1 MEIEKEVTE
10 FVKTINRGPLKEY
23 FPKEKTE
30 EKKIDWNKDD
40 VYVEALYQGYLDA
53 CRTFKWSEKVKKNY
67 PNEKAKR
74 GYIEGKFK
82 SDIAREIREYLNKPK
97 AYSYSFDVFHEKVCK
112 KLKECFPEK
121 ETNITYGQTQKIVN
135 MAFKYLY
142 CLFYKYGKLKEGQ
155 FADCHMPLDSFSLE
169 WFKRCF
175 KEEDFFDKDYFT
187 KLPDKLFKKVD
198 GEKLLLKAE
207 SIGSWS
213 SIKTLSEN
221 ETEEMIRYPYEF
233 YRDVIK
239 KYCEEYN
246 EKEVKREIYPL
257 QLDFIVWPKMQ
268 KIMAAEAFIK
278 TMEESGDEK
287 EYEKNKLEKYDI
299 KDSLNQV
306 LKDRLNRIRDL
317 IGEK

>member
-53 CRTFKWSEKVKKNY
+53 CRTFKWSEKVKKDY
-67 PNEKAKR
+67 PNEEAKR

-82 SDIAREIREYLNKPK
+82 SGIAREIREYLNKPK
-97 AYSYSFDVFHEKVCK
+97 AYPFDVFHEKVCK

-169 WFKRCF
+169 WFKRWISANAKEYW
-175 KEEDFFDKDYFT
+175 KEEGN
-187 KLPDKLFKKVD
+187 FKKGSV
-198 GEKLLLKAE
+198 
-207 SIGSWS
+207 GSWS
-213 SIKTLSEN
+213 SMEVSNYK
-221 ETEEMIRYPYEF
+221 
-233 YRDVIK
+233 D
-239 KYCEEYN
+239 
-246 EKEVKREIYPL
+246 KEASCII
-257 QLDFIVWPKMQ
+257 QI
-268 KIMAAEAFIK
+268 
-278 TMEESGDEK
+278 
-287 EYEKNKLEKYDI
+287 
-299 KDSLNQV
+299 
-306 LKDRLNRIRDL
+306 
-317 IGEK
+317 

>member
-1 MEIEKEVTE
+1 MEIEKEVTK

-53 CRTFKWSEKVKKNY
+53 CRTFKWSEKVKKDY
-67 PNEKAKR
+67 PNEEAKR

-82 SDIAREIREYLNKPK
+82 SGIAREIRKYLNKPK
-97 AYSYSFDVFHEKVCK
+97 AYSFDVFHGKVCK

-169 WFKRCF
+169 WFKRKF
-175 KEEDFFDKDYFT
+175 KEKNFSNLDSYSENNKELPENLFT
-187 KLPDKLFKKVD
+187 KK
-198 GEKLLLKAE
+198 GEKKLKAE

-213 SIKTLSEN
+213 SMQTWEEDCKIKE
-221 ETEEMIRYPYEF
+221 YPYEF
-233 YRDVIK
+233 YAHVIK
-239 KYCEEYN
+239 QYC
-246 EKEVKREIYPL
+246 KENSITPL
-257 QLDFIVWPKMQ
+257 QLDFIVWSKMQ
-268 KIMAAEAFIK
+268 KIMAAESFIK
-278 TMEESGDEK
+278 TFKDDDEENK
-287 EYEKNKLEKYDI
+287 EVINSEELEPYDI
-299 KDSLNQV
+299 LN
-306 LKDRLNRIRDL
+306 LKTTLENRLSEIRPL
-317 IGEK
+317 ICK

>member
-53 CRTFKWSEKVKKNY
+53 CRTFKWSEKVKKDY
-67 PNEKAKR
+67 PNEEAKR

-82 SDIAREIREYLNKPK
+82 SGIAREIREYLNKPK
-97 AYSYSFDVFHEKVCK
+97 AYPFDVFHEKVCK

-169 WFKRCF
+169 WFKRWISANAKEYW
-175 KEEDFFDKDYFT
+175 KEEGN
-187 KLPDKLFKKVD
+187 FKKGSV
-198 GEKLLLKAE
+198 
-207 SIGSWS
+207 GSWS
-213 SIKTLSEN
+213 SMEVSNYKDKEGIKYGYKVYLKY
-221 ETEEMIRYPYEF
+221 IR
-233 YRDVIK
+233 
-239 KYCEEYN
+239 KYCEDYN
-246 EKEVKREIYPL
+246 KEKITPL
-257 QLDFIVWPKMQ
+257 ELDFIVWPQIQ

-278 TMEESGDEK
+278 TFEKDEEEI
-287 EYEKNKLEKYDI
+287 EKNDMEPEEYGVDDLSNIWNVRREKI
-299 KDSLNQV
+299 
-306 LKDRLNRIRDL
+306 IDL
-317 IGEK
+317 IGD

>member
-53 CRTFKWSEKVKKNY
+53 CRTFKWSEKIKKDY
-67 PNEKAKR
+67 PNEEAKR

-82 SDIAREIREYLNKPK
+82 SGIAHEIREYLNKPK
-97 AYSYSFDVFHEKVCK
+97 AYSFDGFHEKVCK

-155 FADCHMPLDSFSLE
+155 FADCHMPLEAARPAS
-169 WFKRCF
+169 
-175 KEEDFFDKDYFT
+175 
-187 KLPDKLFKKVD
+187 
-198 GEKLLLKAE
+198 GKA
-207 SIGSWS
+207 G
-213 SIKTLSEN
+213 
-221 ETEEMIRYPYEF
+221 
-233 YRDVIK
+233 
-239 KYCEEYN
+239 
-246 EKEVKREIYPL
+246 
-257 QLDFIVWPKMQ
+257 
-268 KIMAAEAFIK
+268 
-278 TMEESGDEK
+278 
-287 EYEKNKLEKYDI
+287 
-299 KDSLNQV
+299 
-306 LKDRLNRIRDL
+306 
-317 IGEK
+317 

>member
-1 MEIEKEVTE
+1 MEIEKEVAE

-53 CRTFKWSEKVKKNY
+53 CRTFKWSEKVKKDY
-67 PNEKAKR
+67 PNEEAKR

-82 SDIAREIREYLNKPK
+82 SGIAHEIREYLNKPK
-97 AYSYSFDVFHEKVCK
+97 AYSFDGFHEKVCK

-169 WFKRCF
+169 WFKRWISANAKEYW
-175 KEEDFFDKDYFT
+175 KEEGN
-187 KLPDKLFKKVD
+187 FKKGSV
-198 GEKLLLKAE
+198 
-207 SIGSWS
+207 GSWS
-213 SIKTLSEN
+213 SMEVSNYKDKEGIKYGYKVYLKY
-221 ETEEMIRYPYEF
+221 IR
-233 YRDVIK
+233 
-239 KYCEEYN
+239 KYCEDYN
-246 EKEVKREIYPL
+246 KEKITPL
-257 QLDFIVWPKMQ
+257 ELDFIVWPQIQ

-278 TMEESGDEK
+278 TFEKDEEEI
-287 EYEKNKLEKYDI
+287 EKNDMEPEEYGVDDLSNIWNVRREKI
-299 KDSLNQV
+299 
-306 LKDRLNRIRDL
+306 IDL
-317 IGEK
+317 IGD

>member
-1 MEIEKEVTE
+1 MEIEKEVTK

-53 CRTFKWSEKVKKNY
+53 CRTFKWSEKVKKDY
-67 PNEKAKR
+67 PNEEGKR
-74 GYIEGKFK
+74 GSIEGKFK
-82 SDIAREIREYLNKPK
+82 SGIAREIRKYLNKPK
-97 AYSYSFDVFHEKVCK
+97 AYSFDVFHGKVCK

-169 WFKRCF
+169 WFKRKF
-175 KEEDFFDKDYFT
+175 KEKNFSNLDSYSENNKELPENLFT
-187 KLPDKLFKKVD
+187 KK
-198 GEKLLLKAE
+198 GEKKLKAE

-213 SIKTLSEN
+213 SMQTW
-221 ETEEMIRYPYEF
+221 EEDCKKQEYPYEF
-233 YRDVIK
+233 YAHVIK
-239 KYCEEYN
+239 QYC
-246 EKEVKREIYPL
+246 KENSITPL
-257 QLDFIVWPKMQ
+257 QLDFIVWSKMQ
-268 KIMAAEAFIK
+268 KIMAAESFIK
-278 TMEESGDEK
+278 TFKDDDEENK
-287 EYEKNKLEKYDI
+287 EVINSEELEPYDI
-299 KDSLNQV
+299 LN
-306 LKDRLNRIRDL
+306 LKTTLENRLSEIRPL
-317 IGEK
+317 ICK

>member
-53 CRTFKWSEKVKKNY
+53 CRTFKWSEKVKKDY
-67 PNEKAKR
+67 PNEEAKR

-82 SDIAREIREYLNKPK
+82 SGIAREIREYLNKPK
-97 AYSYSFDVFHEKVCK
+97 EYPFDVFHEKVCK

-169 WFKRCF
+169 WFKRWISANAKEYW
-175 KEEDFFDKDYFT
+175 KEEGN
-187 KLPDKLFKKVD
+187 FKKGSV
-198 GEKLLLKAE
+198 
-207 SIGSWS
+207 GSWS
-213 SIKTLSEN
+213 S
-221 ETEEMIRYPYEF
+221 M
-233 YRDVIK
+233 
-239 KYCEEYN
+239 
-246 EKEVKREIYPL
+246 EVSCY
-257 QLDFIVWPKMQ
+257 
-268 KIMAAEAFIK
+268 
-278 TMEESGDEK
+278 
-287 EYEKNKLEKYDI
+287 
-299 KDSLNQV
+299 
-306 LKDRLNRIRDL
+306 
-317 IGEK
+317 

>member
-1 MEIEKEVTE
+1 MEIEKEVTK

-53 CRTFKWSEKVKKNY
+53 CRTFKWSEKVKKDY
-67 PNEKAKR
+67 PNEEAKR
-74 GYIEGKFK
+74 GYIEGKIK
-82 SDIAREIREYLNKPK
+82 SGIAREIRKYLNKPK
-97 AYSYSFDVFHEKVCK
+97 AYSFDVFHGKVCK

-169 WFKRCF
+169 WFKRKF
-175 KEEDFFDKDYFT
+175 KEKNFSNLDSYSENNKELPENLFT
-187 KLPDKLFKKVD
+187 KK
-198 GEKLLLKAE
+198 GEKKLKAE

-213 SIKTLSEN
+213 SMQTW
-221 ETEEMIRYPYEF
+221 EEDCKKQEYPYEF
-233 YRDVIK
+233 YAHVIK
-239 KYCEEYN
+239 QYC
-246 EKEVKREIYPL
+246 KENSITPL
-257 QLDFIVWPKMQ
+257 QLDFIVWSKMQ
-268 KIMAAEAFIK
+268 KIMAAESFIK
-278 TMEESGDEK
+278 TFKDDDEENK
-287 EYEKNKLEKYDI
+287 EVINSEELEPYDI
-299 KDSLNQV
+299 LN
-306 LKDRLNRIRDL
+306 LKTTLENRLSEIRPL
-317 IGEK
+317 ICK

>member
-1 MEIEKEVTE
+1 MEIEKEVTK

-53 CRTFKWSEKVKKNY
+53 CRTFKWSEKVKKDY
-67 PNEKAKR
+67 PNEEAKR

-82 SDIAREIREYLNKPK
+82 SGIAREIREYLNKPK
-97 AYSYSFDVFHEKVCK
+97 AYSFDVFHGKVCK
-112 KLKECFPEK
+112 KLKECFTEK

-169 WFKRCF
+169 WFKRWISANAKEYW
-175 KEEDFFDKDYFT
+175 KEEGN
-187 KLPDKLFKKVD
+187 FKKGSV
-198 GEKLLLKAE
+198 
-207 SIGSWS
+207 GSWS
-213 SIKTLSEN
+213 SMEVSNYKDKEGIKYGYEVYLKY
-221 ETEEMIRYPYEF
+221 IRE
-233 YRDVIK
+233 
-239 KYCEEYN
+239 YCEDYN
-246 EKEVKREIYPL
+246 KEKITPL
-257 QLDFIVWPKMQ
+257 ELDFIVWPQIQ

-278 TMEESGDEK
+278 TFEKDEEEI
-287 EYEKNKLEKYDI
+287 EKNDMEPEEYGVDDLSNIWNVRREKI
-299 KDSLNQV
+299 
-306 LKDRLNRIRDL
+306 IDL
-317 IGEK
+317 IGD

>member
-53 CRTFKWSEKVKKNY
+53 CRTFKWSEKVKKDY
-67 PNEKAKR
+67 PNEEAKR

-82 SDIAREIREYLNKPK
+82 SGIAREIREYLNKPK
-97 AYSYSFDVFHEKVCK
+97 AYPFDVFHEKVCK
-112 KLKECFPEK
+112 KLKECFQEK

-169 WFKRCF
+169 WFKRWISANAKEYW
-175 KEEDFFDKDYFT
+175 KEEGN
-187 KLPDKLFKKVD
+187 FKKGSV
-198 GEKLLLKAE
+198 
-207 SIGSWS
+207 GSWS
-213 SIKTLSEN
+213 SMEVSNYKDKEGIKYGYKVYLKY
-221 ETEEMIRYPYEF
+221 IR
-233 YRDVIK
+233 
-239 KYCEEYN
+239 KYCEDYN
-246 EKEVKREIYPL
+246 KEKITPL
-257 QLDFIVWPKMQ
+257 ELDFIVWPQIQ

-278 TMEESGDEK
+278 TFEKDEEEI
-287 EYEKNKLEKYDI
+287 EKNDMEPEEYGVDDLSNIWNIRREKI
-299 KDSLNQV
+299 
-306 LKDRLNRIRDL
+306 IDL
-317 IGEK
+317 IGD

>member
-1 MEIEKEVTE
+1 MEIEKEVTK

-53 CRTFKWSEKVKKNY
+53 CRTFKWSEKVKKDY
-67 PNEKAKR
+67 PNEEAKR

-82 SDIAREIREYLNKPK
+82 SGIAREIRKYLNKPK
-97 AYSYSFDVFHEKVCK
+97 AYSFDVFHGKVCK

-155 FADCHMPLDSFSLE
+155 FAACHMPLDSFSLE
-169 WFKRCF
+169 WFKRKF
-175 KEEDFFDKDYFT
+175 KEKNFSNLDSYSENNKELPENLFT
-187 KLPDKLFKKVD
+187 KK
-198 GEKLLLKAE
+198 GEKKLKAE

-213 SIKTLSEN
+213 SMQTW
-221 ETEEMIRYPYEF
+221 EEDCKKQEYPYEF
-233 YRDVIK
+233 YAHVIK
-239 KYCEEYN
+239 QYC
-246 EKEVKREIYPL
+246 KENSITPL
-257 QLDFIVWPKMQ
+257 QLDFIVWSKMQ
-268 KIMAAEAFIK
+268 KIMAAESFIK
-278 TMEESGDEK
+278 TFKDDDEENK
-287 EYEKNKLEKYDI
+287 EVINSEELEPYDI
-299 KDSLNQV
+299 LN
-306 LKDRLNRIRDL
+306 LKTTLENRLSEIRPL
-317 IGEK
+317 ICK

>member
-53 CRTFKWSEKVKKNY
+53 CRTFKWSEKVKKDY
-67 PNEKAKR
+67 PNEEAKR

-82 SDIAREIREYLNKPK
+82 SGIAREIREYLNKPK
-97 AYSYSFDVFHEKVCK
+97 EYPFDVFHEKVCK

-169 WFKRCF
+169 WFKRWISANAKEYW
-175 KEEDFFDKDYFT
+175 KEEGN
-187 KLPDKLFKKVD
+187 FKKGSV
-198 GEKLLLKAE
+198 
-207 SIGSWS
+207 GSWS
-213 SIKTLSEN
+213 SMEVSNYKDKEGIKYGYKVYLKY
-221 ETEEMIRYPYEF
+221 IR
-233 YRDVIK
+233 
-239 KYCEEYN
+239 KYCEDYN
-246 EKEVKREIYPL
+246 KEKITPL
-257 QLDFIVWPKMQ
+257 ELDFIVWPQIQ

-278 TMEESGDEK
+278 TFEKDEEEI
-287 EYEKNKLEKYDI
+287 EKNDMEPEEYGVDDLSNIWNVRREKI
-299 KDSLNQV
+299 
-306 LKDRLNRIRDL
+306 IDL
-317 IGEK
+317 IGD